1 MAFAF
6 LRKAYDE
13 GGGGGGGG
21 PGRPR
26 RPVIGLALGAGAA
39 RGWAH
44 IGVLDELD
52 KQGLKADIVVGCSIG
67 AVVGGAYAAGK
78 LPEIEQFALSLTK
91 RRVLGLLDLSF
102 AGAGLFGGRRLENK
116 LAEQL
121 SGMSIETLPKR
132 FAAVAAEVGTGH
144 EVWLTRGDLVEAI
157 RASYALPGIFEPVR
171 AGGRWLF
178 DGALVN
184 PIPITVCRAM
194 GADLVVAVNVN
205 ADTLGRGT
213 VIQDHVR
220 LEQGEGGDVAPPDSL
235 GMITRSAPVH
245 TPGAPGLATVMVD
258 AFNITQDRI
267 TRSRLAG
274 DPPDAMIGVRLGKI
288 GLFEF
293 HRAEEA
299 IALGREAVRRVA
311 DDLREAMAA
320 TASI

>member
-1 MAFAF
+1 MAFMF

-13 GGGGGGGG
+13 GGGGGGV
-21 PGRPR
+21 RAPR
-26 RPVIGLALGAGAA
+26 RPVVGLALGAGAA

-52 KQGLKADIVVGCSIG
+52 RQGLKPDIVVGCSIG

-78 LPEIEQFALSLTK
+78 LAEIEQFSRSLTK

-102 AGAGLFGGRRLENK
+102 AGAGLFGGRRLEQK
-116 LAEQL
+116 LTEQL
-121 SGMSIETLPKR
+121 SGLSVESLPMR
-132 FAAVAAEVGTGH
+132 FAAVAAEVGSGH

-184 PIPITVCRAM
+184 PIPITVARAL
-194 GADLVVAVNVN
+194 GADLVIAVNVN

-220 LEQGEGGDVAPPDSL
+220 LEQIEGGDGAPPDAL
-235 GMITRSAPVH
+235 GMTTRSAPVH
-245 TPGAPGLATVMVD
+245 VPGAPGLATVMVD

-274 DPPDAMIGVRLGKI
+274 DPPDAMIGVKAGRI

-299 IALGREAVRRVA
+299 IAMGREAVRRIA
-311 DDLREAMAA
+311 GDLREMTGAQAMA
-320 TASI
+320 